1 MKTPTSITVVI
12 STVQNISGNIK
23 LSQSCE
29 LSQSRELS
37 QSPHVNVLPL
47 FYESNRVNTE
57 EILTLEAVE

>member
-29 LSQSRELS
+29 LSQS
-37 QSPHVNVLPL
+37 PHVNVLPL